1 MLSRLWLLV
10 LLLAPAA
17 HADYLY
23 TWHGY
28 SNLFQA
34 SFTISDPNN
43 LPGVY
48 WYSLPGLS
56 VTSPDGL
63 FSYHGGRD
71 DTEGLWPA
79 MLIIDLFDEGQQRY
93 VYGDVNRFFE
103 RVWENDQFGS
113 VLYNEPGSWSVSYIP
128 EPGSLMLLCLGGGLV
143 WVYRQALRRKVAH
156 RVLRVRRQGD

>member
-17 HADYLY
+17 RADYLY

-28 SNLFQA
+28 SNFFQA

-43 LPGVY
+43 LPGAY
-48 WYSLPGLS
+48 WYGLPGLS

-71 DTEGLWPA
+71 DTEGLWPG
-79 MLIIDLFDEGQQRY
+79 MLIIDLFDDGQQRCIA
-93 VYGDVNRFFE
+93 GSVNRFIE
-103 RVWENDQFGS
+103 QVWENDQFGPA
-113 VLYNEPGSWSVSYIP
+113 LYIEPGSWSVSYVP
-128 EPGSLMLLCLGGGLV
+128 EPGPMTLCLSGGLV
-143 WVYRQALRRKVAH
+143 WVYRQTLRRQVAH
-156 RVLRVRRQGD
+156 RRHRVRR

>member
-28 SNLFQA
+28 SNFFQA

-56 VTSPDGL
+56 VSSPDGL

-79 MLIIDLFDEGQQRY
+79 MLIIDLFDDGDQRCIYGAVHRMNEQVWANGQL
-93 VYGDVNRFFE
+93 GLM
-103 RVWENDQFGS
+103 
-113 VLYNEPGSWSVSYIP
+113 LYDEPGSWSVSYIP
-128 EPGSLMLLCLGGGLV
+128 EPGSLMFCLSGGLV
-143 WVYRQALRRKVAH
+143 WMYRQTLRRQVEH
-156 RVLRVRRQGD
+156 RTRRVRR